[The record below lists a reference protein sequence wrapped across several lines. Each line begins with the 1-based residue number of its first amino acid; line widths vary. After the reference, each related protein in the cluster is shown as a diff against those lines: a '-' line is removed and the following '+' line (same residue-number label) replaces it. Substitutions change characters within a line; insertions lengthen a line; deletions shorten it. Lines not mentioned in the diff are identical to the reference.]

1 MMNLSPASIFDED
14 MDTLDNEVRV
24 FNNNNNNNK
33 YNNNNIPSLLK
44 IDFNGITNVTGD
56 NMTSINAIMP
66 SNIRITQRSNNNNNN
81 NVLSKIIQDNK
92 DSITAKSTTTFIIQ
106 NKKLELL
113 KQQDASSSAFEST
126 TITPTPESKPKRKD
140 NTPDSE
146 IVRKTT
152 FGKALTYTTT
162 KDPHN
167 VIKHTNHFIG
177 MQKLMPQLKRETTKI
192 MKTDK
197 TTSLLRITSL
207 KNNKTSFVIDPS
219 NMRSKNDHNDNNS
232 NNHGYDSED
241 HNDAFRRNN
250 LASPINVPPPPSS
263 SATSSNTR
271 KRKAAVKS
279 RSIYHPSPERNSNGN
294 GISRRRRPVVG
305 KNLFDLVNGIDNNN
319 IKINKNDEDTV
330 GGKSSQK
337 NTFETN
343 NNNNNNNNADSNST
357 DYNNIRIKNESIRKV
372 RIIMSPVH
380 FDEKGVHFDEKGMFN
395 PRLSNQYA
403 TIGSSSSS
411 NMMATSPTSNKSN
424 NSNSNVKDNVS
435 VVSDTSSVCSSV
447 LRITAGNNS
456 NGSENNGDCGLRL
469 VSQSPISSV
478 SELFRTTN
486 VSNTRACSPFQI
498 VKNVRFGSTNSS
510 GAGDSTDNRKNLQKN
525 SNDKTNDNLVKNT
538 FSSTSVVPR
547 NANNNSNRNSD
558 NNNDSNNNSFLTV
571 KEINKM
577 INSPKQPSIS
587 DDNNIVKD
595 KSRNDKGKKQNVKGL
610 TKRKANKKSGSSTP
624 KKNTRNKGS
633 SPKKQSPKKKKTTTR
648 KKTRRKSKIALNV
661 DDSNN
666 KMAIDDVDQQQ
677 QFKEE
682 QEAIDWDNNEDTV
695 DTSFSN
701 YFHGFGGSPEY
712 DYHSP
717 SRVALRTVRQGN
729 HAANLELDGANDYD
743 HFDFEPFDNV
753 NDYVFNDLL

>member
-1 MMNLSPASIFDED
+1 MNLSPDSIFDED

-279 RSIYHPSPERNSNGN
+279 RSIYHPSPERNSNRN

-372 RIIMSPVH
+372 RLIMSPVH

-456 NGSENNGDCGLRL
+456 NGSENDGDGGLRL

-510 GAGDSTDNRKNLQKN
+510 GAGDSIDNRKNLQKN
-525 SNDKTNDNLVKNT
+525 SNDKTNDTLVKNT

-558 NNNDSNNNSFLTV
+558 NNDSNSNSFLTV

-595 KSRNDKGKKQNVKGL
+595 KSRNNKGKKQNVKGL

-633 SPKKQSPKKKKTTTR
+633 SPKKQSPKKKKTTTT

>member
-1 MMNLSPASIFDED
+1 MNLSPASIFDED

>member
-1 MMNLSPASIFDED
+1 MNLSPASIFDED

-372 RIIMSPVH
+372 RLIMSPVH

-558 NNNDSNNNSFLTV
+558 NNDSNSNSFLTV

-661 DDSNN
+661 DDSND